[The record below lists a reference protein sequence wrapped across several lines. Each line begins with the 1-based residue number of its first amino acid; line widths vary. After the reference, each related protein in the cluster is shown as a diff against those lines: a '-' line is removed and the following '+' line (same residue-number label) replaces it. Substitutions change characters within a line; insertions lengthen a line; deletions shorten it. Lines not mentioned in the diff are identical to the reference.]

1 MHVAVHGAS
10 HDTLTLA
17 WADTHTGA
25 PPEVYVDDERRT
37 CTAVGAHLVVPGLV
51 PGVAYTLHVADGA
64 APAVYLTHP
73 SRAASPTQPVD
84 THAEGDA
91 RQLQHEIETLRKAMA
106 RQAAYE
112 HRQRLKIEQH
122 YADAHALHET
132 AERERDAA
140 QALVAEAEALERE
153 AADAQRALEEEQA
166 RLADAEQHAAQ
177 EEQALAAALQQ
188 HERAREHAARD
199 VDFLQHERDALQ
211 AEIRTQRAQL
221 PFERW
226 STHRRT
232 NSYQETAW
240 AALPPHPESPTF
252 QFPRAPRDEAT

>member
-73 SRAASPTQPVD
+73 SRAAPPTQPVD

-91 RQLQHEIETLRKAMA
+91 RQLQHEIETLR
-106 RQAAYE
+106 
-112 HRQRLKIEQH
+112 
-122 YADAHALHET
+122 T
-132 AERERDAA
+132 ERD
-140 QALVAEAEALERE
+140 RR
-153 AADAQRALEEEQA
+153 DAQRAQAEQWQAFADAA
-166 RLADAEQHAAQ
+166 RLGLGWGMIP
-177 EEQALAAALQQ
+177 QAM
-188 HERAREHAARD
+188 
-199 VDFLQHERDALQ
+199 
-211 AEIRTQRAQL
+211 IRPGL
-221 PFERW
+221 VPL
-226 STHRRT
+226 
-232 NSYQETAW
+232 
-240 AALPPHPESPTF
+240 AALPLDIPLYWHVQRALKPALSPLTAAIRK
-252 QFPRAPRDEAT
+252 RAAAELRP